1 MENRVEIIDHTA
13 DIGIK
18 VYGKTIE
25 ELFKN
30 SAYGLYKI
38 IEIKYEGEE
47 RPVEIKL
54 ESDEIEG
61 LLIKFLNELI
71 YYIETKR
78 LGDDIE
84 KIEIE
89 KDDKNFKLKAKVN
102 MKNVKSIKKEVKS
115 ATYHNLKI
123 EKKGDN
129 YTATI
134 IFDL

>member
-1 MENRVEIIDHTA
+1 MGNKVEIIDHTA

-47 RPVEIKL
+47 RPFEIKL
-54 ESDEIEG
+54 ESEEIEG
-61 LLIKFLNELI
+61 LLVKFLNELI

-84 KIEIE
+84 RIEIE
-89 KDDKNFKLKAKVN
+89 KDDKNFKLRAKMN

>member
-1 MENRVEIIDHTA
+1 MGNKVEIIDHTA

-61 LLIKFLNELI
+61 LLVKFLNELI

-84 KIEIE
+84 RIEIE

-123 EKKGDN
+123 EKKGDI

>member
-1 MENRVEIIDHTA
+1 MGNKVEIIDHTA

-54 ESDEIEG
+54 ESEEIEG
-61 LLIKFLNELI
+61 LLVKFLNELI

-84 KIEIE
+84 RIEIE

-123 EKKGDN
+123 EKKGDI

>member
-1 MENRVEIIDHTA
+1 MGNKVEIIDHTA

-38 IEIKYEGEE
+38 IEIECEGEGK
-47 RPVEIKL
+47 PFEIKV
-54 ESDEIEG
+54 ESEEIEG
-61 LLIKFLNELI
+61 LLVKFLNELI

-78 LGDDIE
+78 QGDDIE
-84 KIEIE
+84 RIEIE
-89 KDDKNFKLKAKVN
+89 KDDKNFKLKAKMN